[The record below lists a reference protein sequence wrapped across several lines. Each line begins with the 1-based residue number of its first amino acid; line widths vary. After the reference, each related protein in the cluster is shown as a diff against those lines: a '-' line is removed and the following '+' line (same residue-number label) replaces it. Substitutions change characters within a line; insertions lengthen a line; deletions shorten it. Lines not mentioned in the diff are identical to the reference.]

1 MCRIERR
8 RAHLLVQQRRRCIAC
23 CRMSLAVVASRRAFV
38 QTKCVQFRGQA
49 WPAFEHIWSMP
60 AEVCSTWALF
70 RCVWPRIFQG
80 RSSAQRRGWSFGRA
94 RGGQLQG
101 VPVQGWTW
109 GRSLTK
115 GPGIKHLSASK
126 ASVALSSG
134 EATSPRLGRACLGPR
149 LVVGVVGV
157 ATDLF
162 VRQGRASAVEPPM
175 TGSIQE
181 IGPKNVLTH
190 QPAGPRFEP
199 Q

>member
-1 MCRIERR
+1 MCSIPGPSVARIRT
-8 RAHLLVQQRRRCIAC
+8 HLVDA
-23 CRMSLAVVASRRAFV
+23 
-38 QTKCVQFRGQA
+38 
-49 WPAFEHIWSMP
+49 
-60 AEVCSTWALF
+60 
-70 RCVWPRIFQG
+70 G
-80 RSSAQRRGWSFGRA
+80 RSLFNLGLVSMRLAEDLPRQIVSAASWVELWARA
-94 RGGQLQG
+94 GGQLQG